1 MFRGERVLLRGFE
14 NGDEHPLY
22 RWANDEDLQ
31 RLCRGDLILPRTYED
46 VFAFMRAQG
55 GVSRGVY
62 QFGIQALDTGR
73 LVGYGGFISVDS
85 RNRVG
90 EVALLIGDGA
100 DRRRGYGSDALS
112 TLCAYGFGEIGLR
125 KIKARIL
132 ADNEPSRACFER
144 AGFCLEGLER
154 AEVYRGGRWLDVALY
169 ALFGGE

>member
-62 QFGIQALDTGR
+62 QYGCELFRKRMECAIMLQA
-73 LVGYGGFISVDS
+73 
-85 RNRVG
+85 
-90 EVALLIGDGA
+90 ALQADEEQQDGNA
-100 DRRRGYGSDALS
+100 DL
-112 TLCAYGFGEIGLR
+112 
-125 KIKARIL
+125 
-132 ADNEPSRACFER
+132 
-144 AGFCLEGLER
+144 
-154 AEVYRGGRWLDVALY
+154 
-169 ALFGGE
+169 